1 MKNFIKIIIIFGYS
15 IDAMSSPPQIASKI
29 SLLKPKDWKIVEKA
43 LWGKV
48 HKKTAY
54 GHYNEIS
61 KLWDREAIG
70 TPEVKHLMAS
80 LEFPVHYSEVRIF
93 DVGFC
98 CHEKYLSSAQPRAT
112 LQLADNYELLD
123 IDYELSR
130 DYYYL
135 GEEDHGMLVA
145 HLLAGRSPLPGVSSR
160 GKISLLSDADPFLQ
174 QNQNLIQY
182 LQTPGVVNLSK
193 NVITEDVDKLASVG
207 DKTLLV
213 TAAGNGYIKSDNV
226 ILASRVLVQDGR
238 VKIIPVGAVGPD
250 GVVNRL
256 SIADRSLVVT
266 APGEKLF
273 SFNGAEEKLFGQ
285 TSAAAPIVSGVLAD
299 VRSILPELTID
310 VAVRLL
316 EKTAIRTATNVVSK
330 LNGVGVVNHYK
341 IVRVA
346 LRLAEAGYDGEVMPD
361 DLQTYLDFD
370 TEVVDLLTTKR
381 NETAVESFRNL
392 RRAFF
397 LDPDNSEV
405 RAQLASAYR
414 RLGLK
419 LQAVFYD
426 PPVEAIARHSVKL
439 KIDNRIEKAAE
450 IKLALLSEGQRST
463 LDGVIRDEVAL
474 NSSPAKSDLREYKL
488 KLAEDDTALDQLLE
502 NTGMR
507 VQRDKDEILG
517 NKVFR
522 PMGLAAGRFMSS
534 DKDIAKLS
542 ENNKLSEKGEEVNAE
557 HIRRYRRKMLRITTQ
572 DILWRDGYTR
582 YETEKQVRDVL
593 VRENIP
599 PNRVAIDNYVR
610 SYLEA
615 KVEEVIAEE
624 PDASPY
630 SDKEISRILES
641 AGLVI
646 ESTEVHGLRVELDI
660 PSARQRRGK
669 ETMIRNI
676 AADADPDRVAPEVQE
691 EVDIEIARAFSDYY
705 SYDQREFFADSDVA
719 FQLLKKYDFA
729 DREYVA
735 SRREYLGIPD
745 YGIPLRVMPKLDELI
760 KNFASKVIN
769 NVGVSDNHRLSI
781 AISNALWDAGWGVPP
796 DYILEHMERLSIDI
810 SYRSQKD
817 RNAGN

>member
-1 MKNFIKIIIIFGYS
+1 MVIYLKIIMKNFIKIVIIFGYS

-29 SLLKPKDWKIVEKA
+29 SLLKPKDWRIIEGA
-43 LWGKV
+43 LWGRGYNKR
-48 HKKTAY
+48 TAY
-54 GHYNEIS
+54 AHNSKIS

-112 LQLADNYELLD
+112 LQLADNYELVD
-123 IDYELSR
+123 IDYKIER
-130 DYYYL
+130 NPFDPK
-135 GEEDHGMLVA
+135 DHGLLVA

-160 GKISLLSDADPFLQ
+160 GKISLLSNRSLFLE
-174 QNQNLIQY
+174 QNPSQY

-193 NVITEDVDKLASVG
+193 NTDTKDVNKLASVG

-213 TAAGNGYIKSDNV
+213 TAAGNLFPEKSDNV
-226 ILASRVLVQDGR
+226 ILASRALVQDGR

-250 GVVNRL
+250 GVVNRD

-310 VAVRLL
+310 VAARLL

-439 KIDNRIEKAAE
+439 KIDSRIEKAAE

-474 NSSPAKSDLREYKL
+474 NGSLAKSDLREYKL
-488 KLAEDDTALDQLLE
+488 KLAEDDTALDKLLE

-507 VQRDKDEILG
+507 VQRDKDEILDNAFWG
-517 NKVFR
+517 II
-522 PMGLAAGRFMSS
+522 LAAGRDISS
-534 DKDIAKLS
+534 DKDIA
-542 ENNKLSEKGEEVNAE
+542 KLSEKGEEVNAE

-781 AISNALWDAGWGVPP
+781 AISNALWYAGWRVPL
-796 DYILEHMERLSIDI
+796 DYISEHMERLGLDI
-810 SYRSQKD
+810 E
-817 RNAGN
+817 N

>member
-1 MKNFIKIIIIFGYS
+1 MKNFIKIVIIFGYS

-98 CHEKYLSSAQPRAT
+98 EKYLSSAQPRAT
-112 LQLADNYELLD
+112 LQLVDNYELLD
-123 IDYELSR
+123 IDHELMTMT
-130 DYYYL
+130 
-135 GEEDHGMLVA
+135 GPEDHGLLVA

-160 GKISLLSDADPFLQ
+160 GKISLLSNRALFLE
-174 QNQNLIQY
+174 QNPSQY

-193 NVITEDVDKLASVG
+193 DTYTKDVNKLASVG

-213 TAAGNGYIKSDNV
+213 TAAGNAGNGYIKSDNV
-226 ILASRVLVQDGR
+226 ILASRALVQDGR

-250 GVVNRL
+250 GVVNRD

-381 NETAVESFRNL
+381 NETAVGSFRNL

-439 KIDNRIEKAAE
+439 KIDSRIEKAAE
-450 IKLALLSEGQRST
+450 IRLALLADGQRST

-474 NSSPAKSDLREYKL
+474 NGSPAKSDLIEYKL
-488 KLAEDDTALDQLLE
+488 KLAEDATALDKLLE
-502 NTGMR
+502 NTGMQ
-507 VQRDKDEILG
+507 VQRDKDKIIGRE
-517 NKVFR
+517 VFGVGR
-522 PMGLAAGRFMSS
+522 LASS
-534 DKDIAKLS
+534 RSNDKDIAS
-542 ENNKLSEKGEEVNAE
+542 HYTMSRKGINAE
-557 HIRRYRRKMLRITTQ
+557 HVRTYRRKMLRITTQ
-572 DILWRDGYTR
+572 NILWRDGYTLN
-582 YETEKQVRDVL
+582 ETEKQVRDAL
-593 VRENIP
+593 VWDSIP
-599 PNRVAIDNYVR
+599 PNRVAIDNYVQ

-630 SDKEISRILES
+630 SDKEISRTLES
-641 AGLVI
+641 AGLAI
-646 ESTEVHGLRVELDI
+646 EPIEVHDLRVELGI
-660 PSARQRRGK
+660 PSAQQRRDK
-669 ETMIRNI
+669 DIEAMIRDI
-676 AADADPDRVAPEVQE
+676 AADADPDRVAPEVQAK
-691 EVDIEIARAFSDYY
+691 VDFEITRAFDYLY
-705 SYDQREFFADSDVA
+705 EGERIFPDDSEVA
-719 FQLLKKYDFA
+719 FQLLKKYDFV
-729 DREYVA
+729 DHEYIA

-745 YGIPLRVMPKLDELI
+745 YGITLTVMLELDELI
-760 KNFASKVIN
+760 KNSASKVIN
-769 NVGVSDNHRLSI
+769 NVGVSGNYRLSI
-781 AISNALWDAGWGVPP
+781 AISNALWEAGWGVPP
-796 DYILEHMERLSIDI
+796 DYIREHMERLGLKS
-810 SYRSQKD
+810 K
-817 RNAGN
+817 NE

>member
-1 MKNFIKIIIIFGYS
+1 MKNFIKIVIIFGYS

-123 IDYELSR
+123 IDYELKISPA
-130 DYYYL
+130 
-135 GEEDHGMLVA
+135 DHGLLVA

-160 GKISLLSDADPFLQ
+160 GKISLLSDGFLFSE
-174 QNQNLIQY
+174 QNPSQY

-193 NVITEDVDKLASVG
+193 DTNTKDVNKLASVG

-213 TAAGNGYIKSDNV
+213 TAAGNLFPEKSDNV
-226 ILASRVLVQDGR
+226 ILASRALVQDGR

-250 GVVNRL
+250 GVVNRD
-256 SIADRSLVVT
+256 STADRSLVVT

-330 LNGVGVVNHYK
+330 LNGVGMVNHYK

-439 KIDNRIEKAAE
+439 KIDSRIEKAAE
-450 IKLALLSEGQRST
+450 RKLALLSEGQRST
-463 LDGVIRDEVAL
+463 LDGVIRDEVAP
-474 NSSPAKSDLREYKL
+474 NGSPAKSDLREYKL
-488 KLAEDDTALDQLLE
+488 KLAEDDTALDKLLE

-507 VQRDKDEILG
+507 VQRDKDEILSRE
-517 NKVFR
+517 VFGVGR
-522 PMGLAAGRFMSS
+522 LASS
-534 DKDIAKLS
+534 ISNDKEIAS
-542 ENNKLSEKGEEVNAE
+542 YSTMSEKGINAE
-557 HIRRYRRKMLRITTQ
+557 HVRTYRRKMLRITTQ
-572 DILWRDGYTR
+572 NILWRDGYTLN
-582 YETEKQVRDVL
+582 ETEKQVRDAL
-593 VRENIP
+593 VWDSIP
-599 PNRVAIDNYVR
+599 PNRVAIDNYVQ

-641 AGLVI
+641 AGLAI
-646 ESTEVHGLRVELDI
+646 ESIEVHDLRVELDI
-660 PSARQRRGK
+660 PSARQRRDK
-669 ETMIRNI
+669 DIEAMIRDI
-676 AADADPDRVAPEVQE
+676 AADADPDRVAPEVQAKVDYE
-691 EVDIEIARAFSDYY
+691 ITRAFDHFYSRGKRIFLDDYEVDR
-705 SYDQREFFADSDVA
+705 
-719 FQLLKKYDFA
+719 QLWPRNYDFV
-729 DREYVA
+729 DHEYIA

-745 YGIPLRVMPKLDELI
+745 YGITPPVMLELDELI
-760 KNFASKVIN
+760 KNSASKVIN
-769 NVGVSDNHRLSI
+769 NVGVSGNYRLSI
-781 AISNALWDAGWGVPP
+781 AISNALWEAGWGVPP
-796 DYILEHMERLSIDI
+796 DYIREHMERLGLKSKIE
-810 SYRSQKD
+810 
-817 RNAGN
+817 

>member
-1 MKNFIKIIIIFGYS
+1 MVIYLKIIMKNFIKIIIIFGYS
-15 IDAMSSPPQIASKI
+15 IDATSSPPQIASKI

-112 LQLADNYELLD
+112 LQLADNYELVD
-123 IDYELSR
+123 IDYELIQSN
-130 DYYYL
+130 YYF
-135 GEEDHGMLVA
+135 GQEDHGLLVA

-160 GKISLLSDADPFLQ
+160 GKISLLSDAYTFLE
-174 QNQNLIQY
+174 QNLIQY

-193 NVITEDVDKLASVG
+193 NMNPRGLYTEVVDQLASVG

-213 TAAGNGYIKSDNV
+213 SAAGNLFPEKSDNV
-226 ILASRVLVQDGR
+226 ILASRALVQDGR

-256 SIADRSLVVT
+256 SGADRSLVVT

-316 EKTAIRTATNVVSK
+316 EKTAIRTATNVVSE

-397 LDPDNSEV
+397 LDPGNSEV

-419 LQAVFYD
+419 LQAIFYD
-426 PPVEAIARHSVKL
+426 PPTEAIARHSVKL
-439 KIDNRIEKAAE
+439 KIDSRSEKATE
-450 IKLALLSEGQRST
+450 IKLALLAAGQRVT

-474 NSSPAKSDLREYKL
+474 NGSLAKSDLREYKL
-488 KLAEDDTALDQLLE
+488 KLAEDDTTLDQLLE

-507 VQRDKDEILG
+507 VQRDKDEILDG
-517 NKVFR
+517 DVFQW
-522 PMGLAAGRFMSS
+522 GIAGGRFMLS
-534 DKDIAKLS
+534 DKDIAS
-542 ENNKLSEKGEEVNAE
+542 NFIISEKGINAE
-557 HIRRYRRKMLRITTQ
+557 HVRTYRRKMLRITTQ
-572 DILWRDGYTR
+572 DILWHDGYTR
-582 YETEKQVRDVL
+582 YETEKQVRDEL
-593 VRENIP
+593 LSKNIP
-599 PNRVAIDNYVR
+599 PHRVAFDNYVR
-610 SYLEA
+610 SYL
-615 KVEEVIAEE
+615 KGKIKEVIAEE
-624 PDASPY
+624 PDDSPY
-630 SDKEISRILES
+630 SDKEISRILGD
-641 AGLVI
+641 AGLSI
-646 ESTEVHGLRVELDI
+646 GLMDVYDLRGELGI
-660 PSARQRRGK
+660 PSAQQRRGK
-669 ETMIRNI
+669 DIEAITT
-676 AADADPDRVAPEVQE
+676 DVDLDRIAPEVQE
-691 EVDIEIARAFSDYY
+691 KMDREIHLALTRFFPYKERTFFTDHDIVKLL
-705 SYDQREFFADSDVA
+705 REN
-719 FQLLKKYDFA
+719 YDFA
-729 DREYVA
+729 DMEYVA

-745 YGIPLRVMPKLDELI
+745 YGITLPVMRELDELI
-760 KNFASKVIN
+760 KNSASKVIN

-781 AISNALWDAGWGVPP
+781 AISKALWDAGGWEVPP
-796 DYILEHMERLSIDI
+796 DYISEHMERLGLDI
-810 SYRSQKD
+810 E
-817 RNAGN
+817 N